1 MLKFSY
7 ILQNLVMKKMMKI
20 TMKKMRK
27 TMGRKKKKR
36 RKKRK
41 MKTKSLTNHKDALIT
56 SGNTSPELNCLKCQ

>member
-27 TMGRKKKKR
+27 TMRRKKKR